1 VSSAKFKK
9 IRENLEL
16 TQEEIA
22 QVLGLSGK
30 KAVSNIETGVR
41 NPSKLA
47 LAIMEILNELSPR
60 KSKEL
65 IELLKI
71 HITKIEKDL
80 DA

>member
-1 VSSAKFKK
+1 MSSAKFKK